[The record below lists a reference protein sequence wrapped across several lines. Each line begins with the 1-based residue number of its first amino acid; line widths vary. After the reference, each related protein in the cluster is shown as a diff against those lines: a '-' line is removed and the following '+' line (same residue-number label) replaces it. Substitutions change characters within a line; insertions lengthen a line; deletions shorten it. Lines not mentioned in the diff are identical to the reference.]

1 MLKIK
6 KFSDFT
12 DFLDSGLKNMPQTFV
27 FKASGASGENDVN
40 FMIFLIFL
48 WKKSFM
54 MMKNEKIRKNMKI
67 MFRVKVLHLA
77 GTGKLKKSRI
87 PGKLWFSWKI
97 AKFHKIPGILW
108 NLTKN
113 QEKTPEAGNVAVAQG
128 IY

>member
-1 MLKIK
+1 M

-12 DFLDSGLKNMPQTFV
+12 DFLDFGLKNMPQTFV

-48 WKKSFM
+48 WKKLFM

-87 PGKLWFSWKI
+87 PGKWWFYWKI
-97 AKFHKIPGILW
+97 AKFHKILGILW
-108 NLTKN
+108 NFTKN
-113 QEKTPEAGNVAVAQG
+113 QEKTPKRENDCYSLGF
-128 IY
+128 Y

>member
-1 MLKIK
+1 MKKIIYDDEK
-6 KFSDFT
+6 W
-12 DFLDSGLKNMPQTFV
+12 KNQ
-27 FKASGASGENDVN
+27 
-40 FMIFLIFL
+40 
-48 WKKSFM
+48 
-54 MMKNEKIRKNMKI
+54 KNMKI

-77 GTGKLKKSRI
+77 GTGKIEKIKNSW
-87 PGKLWFSWKI
+87 KWWFSWKT